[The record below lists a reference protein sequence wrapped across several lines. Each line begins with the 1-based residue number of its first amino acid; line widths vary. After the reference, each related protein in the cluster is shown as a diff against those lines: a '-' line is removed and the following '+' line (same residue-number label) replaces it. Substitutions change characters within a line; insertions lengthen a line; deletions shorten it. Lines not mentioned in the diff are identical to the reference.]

1 MISRLLPAVLCFL
14 VLQPL
19 SAQTSDAPADAS
31 PVSTPSKPD
40 TVTAPSA
47 PIAPSAPAAP
57 AKEMRKSLVRI
68 ACTEQDVDYKVP
80 WNPGPVGGGVG
91 AGFVIEGN
99 RILTNAHVVSN
110 NRFLTVE
117 RQGDPKKYV
126 AYVKYIAHDCDLA
139 LIDVENPD
147 FFKGSSPLTFGGIPE
162 IETVVSAYGFPI
174 GGDLM
179 SVTRGIVSRI
189 DFQPYT
195 HSGIDSHLAI
205 QIDAPI
211 NPGNSGGP
219 VMQDGKV
226 VGVAFQGYSGDHA
239 QNVAYMIP
247 TPVVNRFL
255 RDIEDGRYDHYVDLS
270 LNYFKLVNPAQRAA
284 LKLPDD
290 DRGIIVTSVAAA
302 GSSAGVLQPGDI
314 LLSLDD
320 VPIAS
325 DGFVQLG
332 NDRIEMMEIVERKF
346 KGDTVVFQLIRDGK
360 PHTAKVTLKSAWP
373 YLMQANTYDKPPRYV
388 LFAGLL
394 FQPINRDF
402 MTAVPIDDLRTRY
415 FYNSYI
421 TEELYVLHPD
431 LVVLSN
437 ILPDPVNTYLGE
449 FRGHIVESING
460 KPIKVLDDLAS
471 ALSEKQ
477 DTYVIQFLGGGRPA
491 VLERSVV
498 EAARTRILD
507 RYNVTKEQNLANPV
521 VPSK

>member
-1 MISRLLPAVLCFL
+1 MATSCMISRIFPPLFSLFFFLTALGQPSLTPA
-14 VLQPL
+14 Q
-19 SAQTSDAPADAS
+19 Q
-31 PVSTPSKPD
+31 
-40 TVTAPSA
+40 
-47 PIAPSAPAAP
+47 I
-57 AKEMRKSLVRI
+57 RKSLVRI
-68 ACTEQDVDYKVP
+68 TCTEQDVDYKAP
-80 WNPGPVGGGVG
+80 WNSGPVSGGVG

-126 AYVKYIAHDCDLA
+126 AFVKYVAHDCDLA
-139 LIDVENPD
+139 VLDVENPD
-147 FFKGSSPLTFGGIPE
+147 FFKGSSPLELGGIPE

-189 DFQPYT
+189 DFQAYT

-205 QIDAPI
+205 QIDAAV

-219 VMQDGKV
+219 VMQEGKV
-226 VGVAFQGYSGDHA
+226 VGVAFQGYSGDQA

-247 TPVVNRFL
+247 TPVVKRFL
-255 RDIEDGRYDHYVDLS
+255 KDIEDGRYDKYVDLS
-270 LNYFKLVNPAQRAA
+270 IGYFKLVNPAQRAA

-290 DRGIIVTSVAAA
+290 DRGVLVTSVAEA
-302 GSSAGVLQPGDI
+302 GSSAGILQPGDI
-314 LLSLDD
+314 LISLDN

-325 DGFVQLG
+325 DGFVELD
-332 NDRIEMMEIVERKF
+332 NDRIEMTEIVERKF
-346 KGDTVVFQLIRDGK
+346 KGDSVVFQLLRDGK
-360 PHTAKVTLKSAWP
+360 PMSAKVTLKSAWP
-373 YLMQANTYDKPPRYV
+373 YAMQANTYDTPPRYV

-402 MTAVPIDDLRTRY
+402 MTAVAIDDLRTRY
-415 FYNSYI
+415 FYNYYI
-421 TEELYVLHPD
+421 TEELYVQHPD

-437 ILPDPVNTYLGE
+437 ILPDPVNTYLSQFQGD
-449 FRGHIVESING
+449 IVDSING
-460 KPIKVLDDLAS
+460 KPVRVLDDLAT
-471 ALSEKQ
+471 ALAEKQ

-498 EAARTRILD
+498 DAARQRILD
-507 RYNVTKEQNLANPV
+507 RYNVTKEQNLSNP
-521 VPSK
+521 PAR

>member
-1 MISRLLPAVLCFL
+1 MILRLVSLLLCTLFL
-14 VLQPL
+14 QSVFAQPVGLQ
-19 SAQTSDAPADAS
+19 AQE
-31 PVSTPSKPD
+31 
-40 TVTAPSA
+40 
-47 PIAPSAPAAP
+47 I
-57 AKEMRKSLVRI
+57 RKSLVRI
-68 ACTEQDVDYKVP
+68 SCTEQDVDYKVP

-139 LIDVENPD
+139 MLDVENPD
-147 FFKGSSPLTFGGIPE
+147 FFKGSAPLVLGGIPE

-226 VGVAFQGYSGDHA
+226 VGVAFQGYSGDQA

-247 TPVVNRFL
+247 TPVVKRFL
-255 RDIEDGRYDHYVDLS
+255 KDVEDGRYDRYVDLS
-270 LNYFKLVNPAQRAA
+270 INYFKLVNPAQRAA
-284 LKLPDD
+284 LKLPND
-290 DRGIIVTSVAAA
+290 DRGVLVSSVAAA
-302 GSSAGVLQPGDI
+302 GSCAGILQPGDV

-325 DGFVQLG
+325 DGFVELG
-332 NDRIEMMEIVERKF
+332 KDRIEMMEIVERKF
-346 KGDTVVFQLIRDGK
+346 KGDSVSFQLLRNGQ
-360 PHTAKVTLKSAWP
+360 PVTAKVILKSAWP
-373 YLMQANTYDKPPRYV
+373 YGMQANSYDTPPRYV
-388 LFAGLL
+388 LFGGLL

-402 MTAVPIDDLRTRY
+402 MAAINIDDLRTRY
-415 FYNSYI
+415 YYNFYI
-421 TEELYVLHPD
+421 TEELYVNHPD

-437 ILPDPVNTYLGE
+437 ILPDPVNTYLTQFQGD
-449 FRGHIVESING
+449 IVQSING
-460 KPIKVLDDLAS
+460 KPIKVLDDLANVL
-471 ALSEKQ
+471 AEKQ

-498 EAARTRILD
+498 EAARQRILD
-507 RYNVTKEQNLANPV
+507 RYSVTKEQNLSNP
-521 VPSK
+521 PAR